1 MNVGDALKEARG
13 DMPRKDVANALGIS
27 LAALSLYESGER
39 VPRDDVKVK
48 MASLYKT
55 TVGRLFFG
63 E

>member
-1 MNVGDALKEARG
+1 MNRGEALKEARG
-13 DMPRKDVANALGIS
+13 EMQRKDVANAIGIS

-48 MASLYKT
+48 MAKLYNT

>member
-1 MNVGDALKEARG
+1 MNRGDALKEARG
-13 DMPRKDVANALGIS
+13 EMPRKDVANTLGIS

-39 VPRDDVKVK
+39 VPRDDVKIK
-48 MASLYKT
+48 MAKLYNT